1 MELDYNVIGERL
13 RKARL
18 EKNYTQEYLAERMN
32 VSVAFLSRIER
43 GSSHINLKR
52 LTEICKLLEITE
64 GEVLNGCVANPESYL
79 ISEFNLLFKGCPPE
93 KLKLIYN
100 IAKLIIK
107 DGTDKNNR

>member
-1 MELDYNVIGERL
+1 MELDYNIIGQRL
-13 RKARL
+13 KKARL
-18 EKNYTQEYLAERMN
+18 EKGYTQEYLAEKMN

-64 GEVLNGCVANPESYL
+64 GEVLNGSVTNPETYL

-100 IAKLIIK
+100 IAKLIVK
-107 DGTDKNNR
+107 DNSDKK

>member
-1 MELDYNVIGERL
+1 MELDYYVIGERL

-18 EKNYTQEYLAERMN
+18 EKNYTQEYLAEKMN

-52 LTEICKLLEITE
+52 LTEICKLLEVSE
-64 GEVLNGCVANPESYL
+64 GEILNGSVTNPETYL

-107 DGTDKNNR
+107 DGSDKSNR